1 PVCTSAFPR
10 STRTAVA
17 RGSGPLAGASVDAG
31 VRLLQAGQQR
41 VQVLAAPVAQLL
53 AEFSRRVLRCM
64 GRVVV
69 ELLVQ
74 GALEAQELL
83 DASQLLF
90 GHPGHG
96 LTSSAGDKIPSGRGE
111 HVGGCRTSPRQR

>member
-1 PVCTSAFPR
+1 ALGYVLDRFEAVREDRLFLHLHPVCTSAFPR

-17 RGSGPLAGASVDAG
+17 RGSGPLAGASVDPG

-64 GRVVV
+64 GRVGV

-74 GALEAQELL
+74 GALEAPELL

-90 GHPGHG
+90 GHPGQER
-96 LTSSAGDKIPSGRGE
+96 KR
-111 HVGGCRTSPRQR
+111 V